1 MVICFLWPMSEEH
14 SLSSAHRLLLPGAG
28 GRDVAAG
35 PALGRRRTGTR
46 QRREYSVATSKVW
59 ATAALWEGF
68 QSLRRW
74 GGDEVTARAGLR
86 YNKEVRPYKPVV
98 MLSGQT
104 GLGTLRTE
112 VHV

>member
-1 MVICFLWPMSEEH
+1 MKSIH
-14 SLSSAHRLLLPGAG
+14 SAQHTGSSYQWQGAR

-68 QSLRRW
+68 QSLRGW

-86 YNKEVRPYKPVV
+86 YNKEVRPYKP
-98 MLSGQT
+98 GQT

>member
-1 MVICFLWPMSEEH
+1 MKNIRSVQH
-14 SLSSAHRLLLPGAG
+14 TGSSYRGQGAG

-86 YNKEVRPYKPVV
+86 YNKEVRPYKP
-98 MLSGQT
+98 
-104 GLGTLRTE
+104 GLQSQ
-112 VHV
+112 